1 MSNRSSAGNPRRN
14 VSVAGYA
21 MPKMLASGVAALVLA
36 ADPSQSLAADQQASD
51 GEPAGALEEV
61 IVTAQFRQ
69 ENLQETP
76 IAITALSAQMLEA
89 RSLTNITEVTGAAPN
104 VTLTPAGQGFGAT
117 ATAAIRGV
125 GQTDFNYAL
134 EPGVGM
140 YVDDVYHSTLFG
152 SIFDLLDLERVEI
165 LRGPQGTLAGKNS
178 IGGAIKLFSRK
189 PDGQG
194 GGFVEV
200 TYGQFDRV
208 DLRASGEFE
217 VVPDRLFVR
226 LSGVAKQRDGYVTR
240 YDYACV
246 NPGSGVPSFRKGTD
260 CKIGTAGG
268 QDIHAGRAVVRWI
281 ASDDIEVNLIA
292 DVTEDKSEVQ
302 ATTLLLANRPDV
314 RLNGVPYDARFI
326 SPSPFVNYATYFD
339 SATGFAQEPISTVS
353 GHGISGTVDWA
364 LPAELALKSITA
376 YRQYSGEFA
385 NDHDASPL
393 VTQNVFNQVDHRQ
406 FSEELRLSGSAFDR
420 VDWTVGGFYFDS
432 TSNIAGRKIIYNAPP
447 PNLPPAT
454 AATLLQFLDNDP
466 IKSKSK
472 SAFVHTVWH
481 LTDQLNA
488 TLGARYTDEEK
499 SYTFSRRNLDGTPN
513 AVLGSLNGLTGTYE
527 GNRTD
532 YRGGL
537 DYQWTSDLMTYA
549 QVSTGFKGG
558 GINPRPFFASQ
569 VQPFGPETL
578 KAYEIGVKSDLFD
591 RTLRLNLSAFFNEY
605 KDIQLTRLTPP
616 PIAQP
621 INAGDAD
628 VKGVEIEATLRPI
641 DGLTIDASGSWLD
654 FKYTRINPVAIPSAS
669 RFAPG
674 VVPVLGVSPNTP
686 EWKGALGIQYEF
698 AAGTSATITPR
709 IDGIYQGNMFGNFG
723 NSPLNE
729 VESYT
734 IVNTRLTWRSG
745 GSWEAALAVTNLT
758 NEEYF
763 LNLQDFSAAGV
774 VTGQPGRPR
783 EWAVSVKR
791 NF

>member
-1 MSNRSSAGNPRRN
+1 
-14 VSVAGYA
+14 
-21 MPKMLASGVAALVLA
+21 
-36 ADPSQSLAADQQASD
+36 
-51 GEPAGALEEV
+51 
-61 IVTAQFRQ
+61 
-69 ENLQETP
+69 
-76 IAITALSAQMLEA
+76 
-89 RSLTNITEVTGAAPN
+89 
-104 VTLTPAGQGFGAT
+104 
-117 ATAAIRGV
+117 
-125 GQTDFNYAL
+125 
-134 EPGVGM
+134 
-140 YVDDVYHSTLFG
+140 
-152 SIFDLLDLERVEI
+152 
-165 LRGPQGTLAGKNS
+165 
-178 IGGAIKLFSRK
+178 
-189 PDGQG
+189 
-194 GGFVEV
+194 
-200 TYGQFDRV
+200 
-208 DLRASGEFE
+208 
-217 VVPDRLFVR
+217 
-226 LSGVAKQRDGYVTR
+226 
-240 YDYACV
+240 
-246 NPGSGVPSFRKGTD
+246 
-260 CKIGTAGG
+260 
-268 QDIHAGRAVVRWI
+268 
-281 ASDDIEVNLIA
+281 
-292 DVTEDKSEVQ
+292 
-302 ATTLLLANRPDV
+302 
-314 RLNGVPYDARFI
+314 
-326 SPSPFVNYATYFD
+326 
-339 SATGFAQEPISTVS
+339 
-353 GHGISGTVDWA
+353 
-364 LPAELALKSITA
+364 
-376 YRQYSGEFA
+376 
-385 NDHDASPL
+385 
-393 VTQNVFNQVDHRQ
+393 
-406 FSEELRLSGSAFDR
+406 
-420 VDWTVGGFYFDS
+420 
-432 TSNIAGRKIIYNAPP
+432 
-447 PNLPPAT
+447 
-454 AATLLQFLDNDP
+454 
-466 IKSKSK
+466 
-472 SAFVHTVWH
+472 VHTVWH